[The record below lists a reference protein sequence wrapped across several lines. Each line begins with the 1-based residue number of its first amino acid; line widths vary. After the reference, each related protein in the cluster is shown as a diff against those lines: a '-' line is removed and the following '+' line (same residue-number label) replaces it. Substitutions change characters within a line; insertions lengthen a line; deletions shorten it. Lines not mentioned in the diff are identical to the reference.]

1 MEVCGVQIEETQKE
15 EGGERKGGREGKKV
29 DGSEYNVNES

>member
-1 MEVCGVQIEETQKE
+1 MQPEERQKE

-29 DGSEYNVNES
+29 DGSEYNVNKS